1 MTYNKKKK
9 RTRQERVN
17 EATEK
22 MQSEIESYF
31 QTPEQLKEYLS
42 FMGQF
47 YNYSPRNS
55 ALIHSQFRGAEAVGS
70 FKFWKEKGFSVQKGE
85 KSIEILTPNKTTHKY
100 KSADN
105 KWKNIKYATESEK
118 SKIKSGVLEEKRPRL
133 YFTMGHV
140 FDVSQTDATAKD
152 LPDIFPN
159 RWLEGNVESYE
170 NMMQSYKEMAKDINV
185 TVGEPLDELGSAKG
199 AFYFALNNGTRG
211 HIGLNPRNGQ
221 LQNVKTMAHE
231 LAHAKLHHG
240 ERAFKLTDAEKEF
253 QAEMVAY
260 TVSDYFGIDTSEYSL
275 KYLANWSKGKE
286 FDDKIKLVEEI
297 RETSVEFISKLENG
311 LIKERNIT
319 HENTTETDINED
331 NIISENHVSKQEI
344 NKENDLFWY
353 ELKNRPVSIGTQP
366 KGFKEVDHDKGDWGV
381 IAYKEP
387 LSQKD
392 IDEYELKPFD
402 MKALKEVQKEQ
413 NKKEHEL
420 EV

>member
-1 MTYNKKKK
+1 MAYNKKSK
-9 RTRQERVN
+9 RTRQERVD

-22 MQSEIESYF
+22 MQSEIENYF

-55 ALIHSQFRGAEAVGS
+55 ALIHNQFRGAEAVGS

-100 KSADN
+100 KDANN

-118 SKIKSGVLEEKRPRL
+118 NKIEEGILEEKKPRL
-133 YFTMGHV
+133 YFTIGHV
-140 FDVSQTDATAKD
+140 FDVSQTDATSKD
-152 LPDIFPN
+152 LPEIFPN

-170 NMMQSYKEMAKDINV
+170 NMMQSYKEIANNMNV
-185 TVGEPLDELGSAKG
+185 TVGEPLEELGSAKG

-211 HIGLNPRNGQ
+211 HIGLNPRNSQ

-240 ERAFKLTDAEKEF
+240 EQAFKLTDAEKEF

-260 TVSDYFGIDTSEYSL
+260 TVNDYFNIDTSEYSL

-297 RETSVEFISKLENG
+297 KETSVEFINELENG
-311 LIKERNIT
+311 LIKEKSIS
-319 HENTTETDINED
+319 HEQENNKDKTVDEEKEDINKD
-331 NIISENHVSKQEI
+331 
-344 NKENDLFWY
+344 NDLYWY

-366 KGFKEVDHDKGDWGV
+366 KGFEEVDHDKGEWGI

-402 MKALKEVQKEQ
+402 MKSSKEEQKNKEEQ
-413 NKKEHEL
+413 EL

>member
-1 MTYNKKKK
+1 MAYNKKNK

-22 MQSEIESYF
+22 MQSEIENYF

-55 ALIHSQFRGAEAVGS
+55 ALIHNQFRGAGAVGS

-100 KSADN
+100 KDGQN
-105 KWKNIKYATESEK
+105 KWKNIKYASESDK
-118 SKIKSGVLEEKRPRL
+118 NKIKAGILEEKKPRL
-133 YFTMGHV
+133 YFTIGHV
-140 FDVSQTDATAKD
+140 FDVSQTDAKTKD

-170 NMMQSYKEMAKDINV
+170 NMMRSYNEIANNMNV
-185 TVGEPLDELGSAKG
+185 TVGEPLEELGSAKG
-199 AFYFALNNGTRG
+199 AFYFALNNDTRG
-211 HIGLNPRNGQ
+211 HIGLNPRNSE

-240 ERAFKLTDAEKEF
+240 ERAFQLTDAEKEF
-253 QAEMVAY
+253 QAEMVAF
-260 TVSDYFGIDTSEYSL
+260 TVNDYFGIDTSEYSL

-286 FDDKIKLVEEI
+286 FDDKVKLIEEI
-297 RETSVEFISKLENG
+297 RDTSVEFIGELENG
-311 LIKERNIT
+311 LIKERNIV
-319 HENTTETDINED
+319 HEHTTDSNDKTIENE
-331 NIISENHVSKQEI
+331 NI
-344 NKENDLFWY
+344 NKHDDLFWY

-366 KGFKEVDHDKGDWGV
+366 TGFEEVDHDKGSWGIV
-381 IAYKEP
+381 AYKEP
-387 LSQKD
+387 LTQKD

-402 MKALKEVQKEQ
+402 MKELKENHKEQ

-420 EV
+420 EI